1 MIDNFDQ
8 SEDYKKQLERDLKAK
23 PAILPIVREEDELED
38 DFSVEQSIRKRQNPS
53 KINKVMELS
62 SYVDESVVNFNSAKS
77 STSRKI

>member
-1 MIDNFDQ
+1 LIDNFDQ

-53 KINKVMELS
+53 KIN
-62 SYVDESVVNFNSAKS
+62 
-77 STSRKI
+77 